1 MHSDRELGRLAVTIL
16 VVLASAALWTASG
29 VANAY
34 LLSFG
39 SFAPG
44 IDFVYLPAGLRLL
57 IVLLFGVW
65 GALGI
70 ALANPVL
77 YMLHFGSGSALEI
90 IVNSLICGFAPFLT
104 VKVFCRT
111 VGIQASLLELKPI
124 HLPLLALAVSI
135 VTPLTLNLN
144 FLATGLKQPGDVTV
158 NVAAMSAG
166 DFLGCL
172 LVIVLVQLSIAAFRT
187 LSPQK

>member
-1 MHSDRELGRLAVTIL
+1 MSSEREVRAALGALLT
-16 VVLASAALWTASG
+16 LASAALWIVSG
-29 VANAY
+29 FANTY

-39 SFAPG
+39 SFAAG
-44 IDFVYLPAGLRLL
+44 IDLVYLPAGVRLL
-57 IVLLFGVW
+57 IVLLFGIW

-77 YMLHFGSGSALEI
+77 YLTHFESGSTLEI

-111 VGIQASLLELKPI
+111 ASIQASLMELRPI

-135 VTPLTLNLN
+135 VTPLLLNLY
-144 FLATGLKQPGDVTV
+144 FVVTGLKQWGDLTV
-158 NVAAMSAG
+158 NMTAMIAG

-172 LVIVLVQLSIAAFRT
+172 LVIALVRLGIAAFRT
-187 LSPQK
+187 LSSPS